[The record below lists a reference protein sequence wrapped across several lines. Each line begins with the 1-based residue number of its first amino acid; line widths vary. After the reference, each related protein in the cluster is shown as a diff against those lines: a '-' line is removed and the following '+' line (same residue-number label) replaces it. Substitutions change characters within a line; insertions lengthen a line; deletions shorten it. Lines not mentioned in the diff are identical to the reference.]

1 MAAAEML
8 NRAEV
13 ERRQQQLLAY
23 ETDMLVQQAAD
34 RERAAILAAEA
45 EAARAA
51 HARLAAAASAG
62 AAAVPHHHPAAAV
75 AAAAAPHSHPPAATA
90 AAAAVAP
97 TAPVPAPV
105 AQPGVAPVAPTAA
118 AAAPV
123 VQASAPAAP
132 APLAAAPTATGA
144 VSAPTQAAPPVSTAE
159 ATVAAALE
167 AKKANAAASAPAK
180 AKAKSKAKSTAATGG
195 GGPAKGK
202 AGTTPKKG
210 AAAAATKRKTPA
222 GGGGTG
228 PALKGPIP
236 SLDDPVPPITS
247 QDYDNLEA
255 LMNQFCRVPL
265 LAEFSRPVSSLH
277 PELVPVYSKVV
288 KHPVDLSKVCRSIRR
303 REYKDTRTIRLDM
316 WRIFANCIKFHC
328 HPSTR
333 EGAIPSF
340 VSIALH
346 LRDYFNAL
354 WEEYM
359 LPSETP
365 GSAAKSAKAKANPTE
380 VAYHQ
385 SFKTRDERRKKRIV
399 ATSTTA
405 LSNRTLERVASEIEN
420 FTDANGMVDGLDGE
434 PIVSPMT
441 GMESAEEV
449 ATKEAYDAVVVGLTK
464 LKEKMTELA
473 NENEEYT
480 VAELQA
486 DLKKCYSTEVFAD
499 RAELRK
505 KLGDRLN
512 RLLGKIVV
520 PIFETNCRGVNQSS
534 VWGCMAACIWA
545 RESSKKP
552 YWPALVLG
560 IMAPEDQR
568 EDWHNALTERNEG
581 RLPES
586 LRQQLE
592 AGKRKAVTALKKQS
606 TGKAERM
613 SFFLVE
619 FLGTHEFT
627 WCKESDIIE
636 QFDPEEDP
644 DTHVG
649 GPQSL
654 KKKKHHTRDHRINPQ
669 TERLRQKAVEEGRWA
684 LEEFEMQLSDTCGD
698 LYLSDDEDNDD
709 HYSYDV
715 LCQSEAEGDNAVK
728 DAGGAS
734 ADGAPSW
741 AAASPSADDETLDGT
756 ISDEEEIAELLST
769 EGMLDYSVAGRK
781 LAKKRV
787 AAIKKVKTEKAK
799 ALQKK
804 KKAEQEKK
812 KKADAAKKKKAEAS
826 KGKAENKKL
835 EREMQKQQKELEK
848 RRKKRERD
856 REMMEKKAKKAKIS
870 ALETVKKGGRTPGG
884 IPDKKER
891 ATAVVRGYLTRIAK
905 KEDLAGLGFSSAAT
919 LPSSAVES
927 TSLLGMALA
936 FRAAAGYAEM
946 PVGKGEDPVK
956 KPWDK
961 IDTDGPSKA
970 EDRCKNLAQQAEMLE
985 QELAKIKKDNAQRRV
1000 LIAQA
1005 HRQREAREKKAI
1017 RKEERIKKQA
1027 GVPKKKTAKKS
1038 KESESGKA
1046 TPIPTK
1052 GEAAPL
1058 KAEPVPSAAA
1068 AAAEES
1074 KTKENDPTPVAP
1086 VAAAEETPT
1095 STIANKGAS
1104 EDVVMAEVTVESAP
1118 APAPVPSQE

>member
-1 MAAAEML
+1 M
-8 NRAEV
+8 
-13 ERRQQQLLAY
+13 
-23 ETDMLVQQAAD
+23 
-34 RERAAILAAEA
+34 
-45 EAARAA
+45 
-51 HARLAAAASAG
+51 
-62 AAAVPHHHPAAAV
+62 
-75 AAAAAPHSHPPAATA
+75 
-90 AAAAVAP
+90 
-97 TAPVPAPV
+97 
-105 AQPGVAPVAPTAA
+105 
-118 AAAPV
+118 
-123 VQASAPAAP
+123 
-132 APLAAAPTATGA
+132 
-144 VSAPTQAAPPVSTAE
+144 STAE

-167 AKKANAAASAPAK
+167 AKKANSSASAPPK
-180 AKAKSKAKSTAATGG
+180 AKSKSKAKSPGG
-195 GGPAKGK
+195 GGAKGK
-202 AGTTPKKG
+202 GGTTPKKG
-210 AAAAATKRKTPA
+210 AAAATTKRKTPA

-255 LMNQFCRVPL
+255 MMSQFCRVPL

-303 REYKDTRTIRLDM
+303 REYKDTRAVRLDI

-354 WEEYM
+354 WEEHM

-365 GSAAKSAKAKANPTE
+365 VPPAKSSKVKANPAE
-380 VAYHQ
+380 VAYYK
-385 SFKTRDERRKKRIV
+385 SFEMRDERRKKRIV

-405 LSNRTLERVASEIEN
+405 LSSRTLERVATEIEN
-420 FTDANGMVDGLDGE
+420 FTDAKGMVDGLDGE

-441 GMESAEEV
+441 GMESADEV
-449 ATKEAYDAVVVGLTK
+449 AIKEAYDAVVVALTN
-464 LKEKMTELA
+464 LKEKVSDLA

-480 VAELQA
+480 VAELQT
-486 DLKKCYSTEVFAD
+486 DLKNCYSTEVFAD
-499 RAELRK
+499 RKELRT

-512 RLLGKIVV
+512 RLMGKIVV

-606 TGKAERM
+606 SGKAERM

-644 DTHVG
+644 DTQVG
-649 GPQSL
+649 GPQAL

-715 LCQSEAEGDNAVK
+715 LCQPEGEGDDSSQ
-728 DAGGAS
+728 DAGEDS
-734 ADGAPSW
+734 A
-741 AAASPSADDETLDGT
+741 AAASAATDAIDGT

-769 EGMLDYSVAGRK
+769 EGLLDYSVAGRK
-781 LAKKRV
+781 LAKKRL
-787 AAIKKVKTEKAK
+787 AAIKKMKTEKAK

-804 KKAEQEKK
+804 KKAELEKK
-812 KKADAAKKKKAEAS
+812 KKAEAAKKKKAEAA
-826 KGKAENKKL
+826 KGKAENKKAD
-835 EREMQKQQKELEK
+835 RELQKQQKELEK

-870 ALETVKKGGRTPGG
+870 ALETVKKGGRKAGG
-884 IPDKKER
+884 IPEKKDR

-919 LPSSAVES
+919 LPTNGVES

-946 PVGKGEDPVK
+946 PVGKGEDAVK

-961 IDTDGPSKA
+961 IDTDGPSNS
-970 EDRCKNLAQQAEMLE
+970 EDRCENLARQAEMLE
-985 QELAKIKKDNAQRRV
+985 QELAKIEQENAQRRV

-1005 HRQREAREKKAI
+1005 HRQREAREKKVI
-1017 RKEERIKKQA
+1017 RKEEKIKKQA
-1027 GVPKKKTAKKS
+1027 GVPKKKGKKV
-1038 KESESGKA
+1038 KEG
-1046 TPIPTK
+1046 
-1052 GEAAPL
+1052 GAA
-1058 KAEPVPSAAA
+1058 
-1068 AAAEES
+1068 
-1074 KTKENDPTPVAP
+1074 
-1086 VAAAEETPT
+1086 
-1095 STIANKGAS
+1095 
-1104 EDVVMAEVTVESAP
+1104 
-1118 APAPVPSQE
+1118 

>member
-1 MAAAEML
+1 ML

-13 ERRQQQLLAY
+13 ERQQQLLAY
-23 ETDMLVQQAAD
+23 EAEVLAQQQAAD
-34 RERAAILAAEA
+34 RERALLLAEA
-45 EAARAA
+45 EAR
-51 HARLAAAASAG
+51 ARLAALAPPAPVAAP
-62 AAAVPHHHPAAAV
+62 VPPPAA
-75 AAAAAPHSHPPAATA
+75 AAAAAPAPVVQTAPAP
-90 AAAAVAP
+90 VD
-97 TAPVPAPV
+97 APVP
-105 AQPGVAPVAPTAA
+105 A

-123 VQASAPAAP
+123 APS
-132 APLAAAPTATGA
+132 T
-144 VSAPTQAAPPVSTAE
+144 STAE
-159 ATVAAALE
+159 ATLAAALE
-167 AKKANAAASAPAK
+167 AKKASTAASTPSK
-180 AKAKSKAKSTAATGG
+180 AKAKSKAKSAGG
-195 GGPAKGK
+195 GTAKGK
-202 AGTTPKKG
+202 SGTTPKKG
-210 AAAAATKRKTPA
+210 AAAATKRKAPA
-222 GGGGTG
+222 GGGGSG
-228 PALKGPIP
+228 PALKGPIH
-236 SLDDPVPPITS
+236 SLEDPVPPISS
-247 QDYDNLEA
+247 QDYDNLQA

-277 PELVPVYSKVV
+277 PELIPVYSKVV
-288 KHPVDLSKVCRSIRR
+288 KHPIDLAKVCRSIRR
-303 REYKDTRTIRLDM
+303 REYKDTRAVRLDM

-354 WEEYM
+354 WEEHM

-365 GSAAKSAKAKANPTE
+365 VPPSKPAKAKANPTE
-380 VAYHQ
+380 AAYYE
-385 SFKTRDERRKKRIV
+385 SFKARDERRKKRIV
-399 ATSTTA
+399 ATSSTA

-441 GMESAEEV
+441 GMESADEV
-449 ATKEAYDAVVVGLTK
+449 AVKEAYDAVVVALTK

-480 VAELQA
+480 VAELET
-486 DLKKCYSTEVFAD
+486 DLKRCYSTEVFAD
-499 RAELRK
+499 RQEVRK

-592 AGKRKAVTALKKQS
+592 PGKRKAVAALKRQS

-649 GPQSL
+649 GPQGL
-654 KKKKHHTRDHRINPQ
+654 KKKHHTRDHRINPQ

-698 LYLSDDEDNDD
+698 LYLSDDEDNDEL
-709 HYSYDV
+709 YTYDV
-715 LCQSEAEGDNAVK
+715 LSQSDNEGDTAMQ
-728 DAGGAS
+728 DADGVT
-734 ADGAPSW
+734 ADGATS
-741 AAASPSADDETLDGT
+741 AAAAANDDDAIDGT

-781 LAKKRV
+781 LSKKRV
-787 AAIKKVKTEKAK
+787 AAIKKAKSERAK

-804 KKAEQEKK
+804 KKAEQDKK
-812 KKADAAKKKKAEAS
+812 KKAEAAKKKKAEPKTTKS
-826 KGKAENKKL
+826 KAEIQKL
-835 EREMQKQQKELEK
+835 NRERQKQQKELEK

-856 REMMEKKAKKAKIS
+856 REMMQKKAKKAKLS
-870 ALETVKKGGRTPGG
+870 ALENVKKGGRKSRG
-884 IPDKKER
+884 IPDKQER
-891 ATAVVRGYLTRIAK
+891 ATALVRGYLTRIAK
-905 KEDLAGLGFSSAAT
+905 KDDLGGLGFSSAAT
-919 LPSSAVES
+919 LPPNAVES

-936 FRAAAGYAEM
+936 FRSAAGYADM
-946 PVGKGEDPVK
+946 PLGKGEEPVK

-961 IDTDGPSKA
+961 IDTEGPSKS
-970 EDRCKNLAQQAEMLE
+970 EDRCKNLARQAEMLE
-985 QELAKIKKDNAQRRV
+985 QELAKIAKENAQRRV

-1005 HRQREAREKKAI
+1005 HRQREEREKEAI

-1027 GVPKKKTAKKS
+1027 GVPKKKSAKKP
-1038 KESESGKA
+1038 KEPESGKT
-1046 TPIPTK
+1046 TPVPT
-1052 GEAAPL
+1052 
-1058 KAEPVPSAAA
+1058 KAEPAPSAAVD
-1068 AAAEES
+1068 S
-1074 KTKENDPTPVAP
+1074 KTKENDLPVA
-1086 VAAAEETPT
+1086 VAAAASAAVEAPTPIGT
-1095 STIANKGAS
+1095 DTGAS
-1104 EDVVMAEVTVESAP
+1104 DDVVMAEVHEVEPAVAP
-1118 APAPVPSQE
+1118 APAPVPSQP

>member
-8 NRAEV
+8 NRAEL
-13 ERRQQQLLAY
+13 ERRQQQQLLAY

-34 RERAAILAAEA
+34 RERAAILAAET

-51 HARLAAAASAG
+51 AHARMAAAASAG
-62 AAAVPHHHPAAAV
+62 AAAAPNHHPP
-75 AAAAAPHSHPPAATA
+75 AAAAPPAA
-90 AAAAVAP
+90 VP
-97 TAPVPAPV
+97 TAPVPA
-105 AQPGVAPVAPTAA
+105 AA
-118 AAAPV
+118 AAVPP
-123 VQASAPAAP
+123 VQAPPPAAP
-132 APLAAAPTATGA
+132 GPSAAAPTTTAA
-144 VSAPTQAAPPVSTAE
+144 ASIDPASVPTEAAARPVSTAE

-167 AKKANAAASAPAK
+167 AKKANAAASAPPK
-180 AKAKSKAKSTAATGG
+180 AKAKPKAKSAAAGG
-195 GGPAKGK
+195 GAGKGK
-202 AGTTPKKG
+202 GSTTPKKG
-210 AAAAATKRKTPA
+210 AAAATKRKTPA

-228 PALKGPIP
+228 PALKGPLP
-236 SLDDPVPPITS
+236 SLDDHVPPITS
-247 QDYDNLEA
+247 QDYDNLET

-649 GPQSL
+649 GPQGL

-715 LCQSEAEGDNAVK
+715 LCQSEAEGDSGVK
-728 DAGGAS
+728 DAGAAS

-741 AAASPSADDETLDGT
+741 AAASPSADEDTLDGT

-812 KKADAAKKKKAEAS
+812 KKADAAKKKKAEAT
-826 KGKAENKKL
+826 KGKAENKKI

-1068 AAAEES
+1068 AEES

>member
-51 HARLAAAASAG
+51 HARLAAAASASAG

-75 AAAAAPHSHPPAATA
+75 AVAAAPHSHPPAAAA

-118 AAAPV
+118 AAAPI
-123 VQASAPAAP
+123 VQASAPAAS
-132 APLAAAPTATGA
+132 APSAAAPTATEA

-167 AKKANAAASAPAK
+167 AKKANAVASAPAK
-180 AKAKSKAKSTAATGG
+180 AKAKSKGKSTAAAAGG
-195 GGPAKGK
+195 GGGAAKGK
-202 AGTTPKKG
+202 GGTTPKKG

-303 REYKDTRTIRLDM
+303 RAYKDTRAVRLDI

-359 LPSETP
+359 LPSESP
-365 GSAAKSAKAKANPTE
+365 GSATKSAKAKANPTQA
-380 VAYHQ
+380 AYHQ

-405 LSNRTLERVASEIEN
+405 LSNRTLERVATEIEN

-441 GMESAEEV
+441 GMESADEV
-449 ATKEAYDAVVVGLTK
+449 AIKKAYDAVVVGLTK

-480 VAELQA
+480 VAELQT
-486 DLKKCYSTEVFAD
+486 DLKNCYSTEVFAD
-499 RAELRK
+499 HAELRK

-512 RLLGKIVV
+512 RLMGKIVV

-592 AGKRKAVTALKKQS
+592 AGKRKAVTALKRQS

-649 GPQSL
+649 GPQGL

-715 LCQSEAEGDNAVK
+715 LCQSEAEGDSAVK
-728 DAGGAS
+728 DAGAAS

-741 AAASPSADDETLDGT
+741 AAASPSADDDTLDGT

-812 KKADAAKKKKAEAS
+812 KKADAAKKKKADAT
-826 KGKAENKKL
+826 KGKAENKKI

-946 PVGKGEDPVK
+946 PVGKGEEPVK

-961 IDTDGPSKA
+961 IDTEGPSKS

-985 QELAKIKKDNAQRRV
+985 QELAKIEKENGQRRV

-1017 RKEERIKKQA
+1017 RKEERIKKQSA
-1027 GVPKKKTAKKS
+1027 PKKKTAKKP
-1038 KESESGKA
+1038 KESESGKT
-1046 TPIPTK
+1046 TPVLTK
-1052 GEAAPL
+1052 AEAAP
-1058 KAEPVPSAAA
+1058 KAEPMPSAVDDSRAKENDPVPAPPAAAA
-1068 AAAEES
+1068 AAAE
-1074 KTKENDPTPVAP
+1074 PV
-1086 VAAAEETPT
+1086 
-1095 STIANKGAS
+1095 STGADTGVS
-1104 EDVVMAEVTVESAP
+1104 EDVVMAEAIVEPAP
-1118 APAPVPSQE
+1118 APAPVPSQQ

>member
-1 MAAAEML
+1 MKTATDARQLAAAEML

-13 ERRQQQLLAY
+13 ERQQQLLAY
-23 ETDMLVQQAAD
+23 EADMLAQQQAAD
-34 RERAAILAAEA
+34 RERALLLAEA
-45 EAARAA
+45 EAR
-51 HARLAAAASAG
+51 ARLAVSAG
-62 AAAVPHHHPAAAV
+62 AAAVPHHHAQVAPPAPVAAPVAPPAAPPAA
-75 AAAAAPHSHPPAATA
+75 AAAAAPAPVVQAAPAP
-90 AAAAVAP
+90 VD
-97 TAPVPAPV
+97 APVP
-105 AQPGVAPVAPTAA
+105 A

-123 VQASAPAAP
+123 
-132 APLAAAPTATGA
+132 
-144 VSAPTQAAPPVSTAE
+144 APPTSTAE
-159 ATVAAALE
+159 ATLAAALD
-167 AKKANAAASAPAK
+167 AKKASSAASTPSK
-180 AKAKSKAKSTAATGG
+180 AKAKSKAKSAGG
-195 GGPAKGK
+195 GAAKGK
-202 AGTTPKKG
+202 SGTTPKKG
-210 AAAAATKRKTPA
+210 AAAATKRKAPA
-222 GGGGTG
+222 GGGGGG

-236 SLDDPVPPITS
+236 SLEDPVPPIRS
-247 QDYDNLEA
+247 QDYDNLQA

-265 LAEFSRPVSSLH
+265 LTEFSRPVSSLH
-277 PELVPVYSKVV
+277 PELIPVYSKVV
-288 KHPVDLSKVCRSIRR
+288 KHPIDLSKVCRSIRR
-303 REYKDTRTIRLDM
+303 REYKDTRAVRLDM

-346 LRDYFNAL
+346 LRAYFNAL
-354 WEEYM
+354 WEEHM

-365 GSAAKSAKAKANPTE
+365 APPSKPAKAKANPTE
-380 VAYHQ
+380 AAYYE
-385 SFKTRDERRKKRIV
+385 SFKARDERRKKRIV
-399 ATSTTA
+399 ATSSTA
-405 LSNRTLERVASEIEN
+405 LSNRSLERVASEIEN

-441 GMESAEEV
+441 GMESADEV
-449 ATKEAYDAVVVGLTK
+449 AVKVAYDAVVVALTK

-480 VAELQA
+480 VAELET
-486 DLKKCYSTEVFAD
+486 DLKRCYSTEVFAD
-499 RAELRK
+499 RQVLRK
-505 KLGDRLN
+505 KIGDRLN

-534 VWGCMAACIWA
+534 VWACMAACIWA

-592 AGKRKAVTALKKQS
+592 PGKRKAVSAIKRQT

-636 QFDPEEDP
+636 QFDPEVDP

-649 GPQSL
+649 GPQGL
-654 KKKKHHTRDHRINPQ
+654 KKKHHTRDHRINPQ

-698 LYLSDDEDNDD
+698 LYLSDDEDNDEL
-709 HYSYDV
+709 YSYDV
-715 LCQSEAEGDNAVK
+715 LSQSDNEGDTAMQ
-728 DAGGAS
+728 D
-734 ADGAPSW
+734 ADGITDGAT
-741 AAASPSADDETLDGT
+741 SADDDAIDGT

-781 LAKKRV
+781 LSKKRV
-787 AAIKKVKTEKAK
+787 AAIKKAKSEKVK

-804 KKAEQEKK
+804 KKAEQDKK
-812 KKADAAKKKKAEAS
+812 KKAEAAKKKKAEPKS
-826 KGKAENKKL
+826 TKSKAEIQKL
-835 EREMQKQQKELEK
+835 NRELQKQQKELEK

-856 REMMEKKAKKAKIS
+856 REMMQKKAKKAKLS
-870 ALETVKKGGRTPGG
+870 ALENVKKGGRKSGG
-884 IPDKKER
+884 IPDKQER
-891 ATAVVRGYLTRIAK
+891 ATTLVRGYLTRIAK
-905 KEDLAGLGFSSAAT
+905 KDDLAGLGFSSAAT
-919 LPSSAVES
+919 LPPNAVES

-936 FRAAAGYAEM
+936 FRSAAGHADM
-946 PVGKGEDPVK
+946 PVGKGEEPVK

-961 IDTDGPSKA
+961 IDIEGPSKS
-970 EDRCKNLAQQAEMLE
+970 EDRCKNLARQAEMLE
-985 QELAKIKKDNAQRRV
+985 QELAKIAKENAQRRV

-1005 HRQREAREKKAI
+1005 HRQRELREKKAI

-1027 GVPKKKTAKKS
+1027 GVPKKKSAKKP
-1038 KESESGKA
+1038 KEPESEKT
-1046 TPIPTK
+1046 TPVPT
-1052 GEAAPL
+1052 
-1058 KAEPVPSAAA
+1058 KAEPAPSAAVD
-1068 AAAEES
+1068 S
-1074 KTKENDPTPVAP
+1074 KTKENDLP
-1086 VAAAEETPT
+1086 VAAAAVEAPTPT
-1095 STIANKGAS
+1095 GTDTGAS
-1104 EDVVMAEVTVESAP
+1104 EDVVMAEAVVEPAAAP
-1118 APAPVPSQE
+1118 APAPVPSQP

>member
-62 AAAVPHHHPAAAV
+62 AAALPHHH
-75 AAAAAPHSHPPAATA
+75 AAAPQPHPPAAA

-105 AQPGVAPVAPTAA
+105 AQPVVAPVAPTAA
-118 AAAPV
+118 VAAPV
-123 VQASAPAAP
+123 VQDSGPAAP
-132 APLAAAPTATGA
+132 APSAAAPTATA
-144 VSAPTQAAPPVSTAE
+144 AASAPAQAAPPISTAE

-167 AKKANAAASAPAK
+167 AKKANAAASAPPK
-180 AKAKSKAKSTAATGG
+180 AKAKSKAKSTAATAGG
-195 GGPAKGK
+195 GAAKGK
-202 AGTTPKKG
+202 GGTTPKKG

-303 REYKDTRTIRLDM
+303 REYKDTRAVRLDI

-359 LPSETP
+359 LPSEAP
-365 GSAAKSAKAKANPTE
+365 GSATKSAKTKANPTE
-380 VAYHQ
+380 AAYHQ
-385 SFKTRDERRKKRIV
+385 SFKIRVERRKKRIV

-405 LSNRTLERVASEIEN
+405 LSNRTLERVATEIEN

-441 GMESAEEV
+441 GMESADVV
-449 ATKEAYDAVVVGLTK
+449 AIKKAYDAVVARLTK

-480 VAELQA
+480 VAELQT
-486 DLKKCYSTEVFAD
+486 DLKNCYSTEVFAD
-499 RAELRK
+499 HAELRK

-512 RLLGKIVV
+512 RLMGKIVV

-592 AGKRKAVTALKKQS
+592 AGKRKAVTALKRQS

-649 GPQSL
+649 GPQGL

-715 LCQSEAEGDNAVK
+715 LCQSEAEGDSDIK
-728 DAGGAS
+728 DAGAAHAG
-734 ADGAPSW
+734 DGAPSW
-741 AAASPSADDETLDGT
+741 AAASPSADDDTLDGT

-812 KKADAAKKKKAEAS
+812 KKADAAKKKKAEAT
-826 KGKAENKKL
+826 KGKAENKKI

-919 LPSSAVES
+919 LPSNAVES

-946 PVGKGEDPVK
+946 PVGKGEEPVK

-961 IDTDGPSKA
+961 IDTDGPSKSA
-970 EDRCKNLAQQAEMLE
+970 DRCKKLAQQAEMLE
-985 QELAKIKKDNAQRRV
+985 QELAKIEMENAQRRV

-1017 RKEERIKKQA
+1017 RKEERIKKQSA
-1027 GVPKKKTAKKS
+1027 PKKKTAKKP
-1038 KESESGKA
+1038 KDSESGKT
-1046 TPIPTK
+1046 TPVPTK
-1052 GEAAPL
+1052 AEAVPL
-1058 KAEPVPSAAA
+1058 KAEPVPSAAVD
-1068 AAAEES
+1068 S
-1074 KTKENDPTPVAP
+1074 KTKENNPAP
-1086 VAAAEETPT
+1086 AAPAAAPAEAPA
-1095 STIANKGAS
+1095 STGADTGVS
-1104 EDVVMAEVTVESAP
+1104 EGVVMAEATVDPAP
-1118 APAPVPSQE
+1118 APAPVPSQQ